1 MYQESDSFGI
11 KFIFEDNDRTSK
23 CDKFTHHTM
32 IYDIRLGRCLV
43 WRILCKSL
51 GYAENVNTISGR
63 SSHEYDTNN
72 FQLFSVVLQ
81 KIQSINHMKI
91 VGAILNPLFQCD
103 DCMIEAGLCTK
114 E

>member
-63 SSHEYDTNN
+63 SSHENDTYI
-72 FQLFSVVLQ
+72 FQVLLEGLHNC
-81 KIQSINHMKI
+81 QSYNDIEI
-91 VGAILNPLFQCD
+91 VYAILNPFFKCYVQ
-103 DCMIEAGLCTK
+103 IIKT
-114 E
+114 